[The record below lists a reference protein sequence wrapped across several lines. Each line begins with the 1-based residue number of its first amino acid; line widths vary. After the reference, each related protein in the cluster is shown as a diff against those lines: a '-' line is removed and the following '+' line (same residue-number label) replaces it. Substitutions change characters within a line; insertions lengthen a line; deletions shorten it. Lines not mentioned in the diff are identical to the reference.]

1 MQRILSLILLLI
13 VCLGTSAMPAQPGKR
28 RVTLPDGTTREV
40 FIRGDERTHW
50 LCDVQ
55 GREIP
60 GSRRVSSRLMEAT
73 AAPTP
78 QLSKAPAKVSDMLLE
93 GSFPTTGKRR
103 LLALLINFANTSPT
117 FSSEQFGRMLNEEG
131 YNGVGSFRDYY
142 LDQSFGKLDIQTT
155 VTPWITVSQPKQFY
169 NIDNTPA
176 LIEEALKQ
184 IDASVNLRDYDN
196 DGDGILDGL
205 IVIHAGEGQEA
216 SGNATDIWSHSSTIY
231 GMQFDGVSIYRYTI
245 EPEILHGAPST
256 IGVFCH
262 EFGHNLGAL
271 DYYDTNYS
279 SDGAYGGTGPWDLMG
294 EGAWNGTGGQGT
306 HPAPF
311 TAWQKAQFGWL
322 TPEVLSETRHIDALQ
337 AGALE
342 GKAYRMDTTTE
353 GDYFILENIQ
363 SVTPWTSDLPGHGL
377 IVTHVIESIV
387 RRRMAMNNIN
397 ASYPQG
403 IYTVCADAHSDPNEG
418 QPSSYG
424 DLTSSAAP
432 FPGTRGHSAFS
443 DETLPSTHSQ
453 DGRYGY
459 IALQRI
465 TETDGLIAFDFIQG
479 DAPHRPIHLSSNVLM
494 GTVHLAWDFPAD
506 KERPTTCR
514 VYRDGLLIGQVRPSD
529 TTGWSFDD
537 AECTST
543 GKVRYTVD
551 AVYASGLVS
560 AVTTVDTRIPQQ
572 VATDLSATLRTSD
585 DGTQVIDLSWS
596 IPTTI
601 SRCVDDLH
609 YELVDHSARTF
620 AYAHRFRAD
629 DLLPHIGRQ
638 VKSISFIPQ
647 QRSTDASYKICVW
660 RMPATHGE
668 AIPMTIAPAALEVV
682 AERSVTEFS
691 PSYQRAVPFVNRP
704 TIERGYDYLIGVE
717 ITSKSGLAEAVSDQ
731 SELQN
736 GYGNLMCINGGS
748 WTVDA
753 TAKGNYIITATLAG
767 DTQST
772 GDDTLILAPETLQPN
787 DQPTSLFNFYW
798 RPYDVD
804 ADLFMPLGF
813 TIFADGQPIA
823 ETTAHS
829 ITLPLAAAHTIG
841 VTSTYK
847 GGNHSRMIA
856 AEGIYTGIENH
867 DTTADRDTS
876 AAHYDLSGRRIT
888 PSAPH
893 HGIILQGHRKIIR

>member
-1 MQRILSLILLLI
+1 MQRILSLLLLLFI
-13 VCLGTSAMPAQPGKR
+13 CLGTSAMPAQPGKK
-28 RVTLPDGTTREV
+28 RVTLADGTIRDV
-40 FIRGDERTHW
+40 LVRGDERCHW
-50 LCDVQ
+50 LCDVH

-60 GSRRVSSRLMEAT
+60 DTRIVNSRLADVT
-73 AAPTP
+73 SAPT
-78 QLSKAPAKVSDMLLE
+78 SHFYKAPAKVGEMLLD

-103 LLALLINFANTSPT
+103 LLALLVNFANTTPT
-117 FSSEQFGRMLNEEG
+117 FSREQFDAMLNERG

-142 LDQSFGKLDIQTT
+142 LDQSYGKLDIQTT
-155 VTPWITVSQPKQFY
+155 VTPWITLSHPKQFY
-169 NIDNTPA
+169 NIDNTPT

-184 IDASVNLRDYDN
+184 IDASINLRDFDN

-231 GMQFDGVSIYRYTI
+231 GMQFDGVSVYRYTI
-245 EPEILHGAPST
+245 EPEVLHNAPST

-311 TAWQKAQFGWL
+311 TAWQKAQFGWI
-322 TPEVLSETRHIDALQ
+322 TPEVLNESRHIDALQ
-337 AGALE
+337 AGALQ
-342 GKAYRMDTTTE
+342 GQAYRMDTTTE

-363 SVTPWTSDLPGHGL
+363 DVSPWTSDLPGHGL
-377 IVTHVIESIV
+377 IITHVIESIV

-403 IYTVCADAHSDPNEG
+403 IYTVCADAHGDPIEA

-432 FPGTRGHSAFS
+432 FPGTRNHTTFS

-453 DGRYGY
+453 DGRFGY
-459 IALQRI
+459 IALQNI
-465 TETDGLIAFDFIQG
+465 TETEGLIAFDFIQG
-479 DAPHRPIHLSSNVLM
+479 DAPQRPTHLTSNVLM
-494 GTVHLAWDFPAD
+494 GTVHLNWDFPTE
-506 KERPTTCR
+506 KEQPTTCN
-514 VYRDGLLIGQVRPSD
+514 VYRNDILIGQISAPQANL
-529 TTGWSFDD
+529 WSYED
-537 AECTST
+537 AECNSA

-551 AVYASGLVS
+551 AVYASGLAS
-560 AVTTVDTRIPQQ
+560 AVTAVDTRIPQQ
-572 VATDLSATLRTSD
+572 IASDLNVSLRTD
-585 DGTQVIDLSWS
+585 AEGTQMMYLTWS
-596 IPTTI
+596 IPNEI

-609 YELVDHSARTF
+609 YDLVDHSARTL

-647 QRSTDASYKICVW
+647 QRSTDASYKIYVW
-660 RMPATHGE
+660 RMPVTESEVA
-668 AIPMTIAPAALEVV
+668 PMTINPASLEIV
-682 AERSVTEFS
+682 AERTVSEFS
-691 PSYQRAVPFVNRP
+691 PSYQRAVPFVTRP
-704 TIERGYDYLIGVE
+704 TIERGYDYLMGVE
-717 ITSKSGLAEAVSDQ
+717 ITSKSGLAEVVSDQ

-736 GYGNLMCINGGS
+736 GYGNLMSINGGT
-748 WTVDA
+748 WTIDGTA
-753 TAKGNYIITATLAG
+753 TGNYIIKATL
-767 DTQST
+767 T
-772 GDDTLILAPETLQPN
+772 GDPETTDNTLILTTDDGA
-787 DQPTSLFNFYW
+787 TSLFDFYW

-813 TIFADGQPIA
+813 TIFADGHPIA
-823 ETTAHS
+823 ETTSHS
-829 ITLPLAAAHTIG
+829 IMLPLTQALVIG
-841 VTSTYK
+841 MASTYK
-847 GGNHSRMIA
+847 SRNFSRLLIT
-856 AEGIYTGIENH
+856 EGIYTGIESLISDQPENI
-867 DTTADRDTS
+867 TPLV
-876 AAHYDLSGRRIT
+876 YDLTGRRIH
-888 PSAPH
+888 PNASQ
-893 HGIILQGHRKIIR
+893 HGIVLQGNRKIVR